1 MSAEI
6 VPDEGEAKPRRK
18 RGKGMAPEEMAQQYP
33 SLSYLSGPPNRATRR
48 AWVAAF
54 NVRPDA
60 MHKILSDYIK
70 QAHATP
76 GRIGQ
81 RPMPR
86 EEQVDFNA
94 LMYGEQNDLPLVEV
108 LPKIMQMSERA
119 MCMRIHMS
127 KTQWRRV
134 LDGSYDPNVNELR
147 AIAAALKKSPTFF
160 VEYRKAMAV
169 AAFLNLID
177 ERPGIATSIYKT
189 YLEVRG

>member
-1 MSAEI
+1 MTEEQE
-6 VPDEGEAKPRRK
+6 PKPRRR
-18 RGKGMAPEEMAQQYP
+18 RGKGMAPEEMAQQFP
-33 SLSYLSGPPNRATRR
+33 SLSFLAGPPTTATTR
-48 AWVAAF
+48 AWVAVF
-54 NVRPDA
+54 NARPDA
-60 MHKILSDYIK
+60 MHAILADYIK

-86 EEQVDFNA
+86 EEQVDFEA
-94 LMYGEQNDLPLVEV
+94 LMYGEQNDLPLTEI
-108 LPKIMQMSERA
+108 LPKINTLSERA
-119 MCMRIHMS
+119 MCSRIHMS

-147 AIAAALKKSPTFF
+147 AIATALRRPPTFF

-177 ERPGIATSIYKT
+177 ERPGIATSIYRT

>member
-1 MSAEI
+1 MSE
-6 VPDEGEAKPRRK
+6 EEKQQRRR
-18 RGKGMAPEEMAQQYP
+18 RGKGMPPEEMAQQFP
-33 SLSYLSGPPNRATRR
+33 SLSFLAGPTTTATKR
-48 AWVAAF
+48 AWVAVF
-54 NVRPDA
+54 NARPDA
-60 MHKILSDYIK
+60 MHSILADYIK

-86 EEQVDFNA
+86 EEQVDFEA

-108 LPKIMQMSERA
+108 LPKINTLSERA
-119 MCMRIHMS
+119 MCTRIHMS

-147 AIAAALKKSPTFF
+147 AIATALRRPPTFF

-169 AAFLNLID
+169 AAFLNLLE
-177 ERPGIATSIYKT
+177 ERPGIATTIYKT